1 MILVDTS
8 IWINHFNKSSAGLIS
23 LLDSAKVCIHPFI
36 IGELS
41 CGNISNRSEI
51 LALLKSLPIVETVL
65 DDEVFTLI
73 ENKKL
78 YGIGLGFVDVH
89 LLASALIHNVQIWTG
104 DKSLNNAAI
113 KLGINSQG
121 KL

>member
-8 IWINHFNKSSAGLIS
+8 IWINHFNKSNAGLIG
-23 LLDSAKVCIHPFI
+23 LLNSAKVCIHPFI
-36 IGELS
+36 IGDLS

-51 LALLKSLPIVETVL
+51 LSLLKSLPIIETAL

-78 YGIGLGFVDVH
+78 YGIGLGFIDVH
-89 LLASALIHNVQIWTG
+89 LLTSALIHDVKIWTT
-104 DKSLNNAAI
+104 DKSLQKASIN
-113 KLGINSQG
+113 LGIN
-121 KL
+121 K

>member
-8 IWINHFNKSSAGLIS
+8 VWIDHLNNAEENLIILLNAGR
-23 LLDSAKVCIHPFI
+23 VCIHPFV

-41 CGNISNRSEI
+41 CGNIANRSEI
-51 LALLKSLPIVETVL
+51 LALLKALPRAEPAL
-65 DDEVFTLI
+65 ESEVDALI

-89 LLASALIHNVQIWTG
+89 LLASALIHNVKLWTY
-104 DKSLNNAAI
+104 DENLKKTATQLNI
-113 KLGINSQG
+113 HK
-121 KL
+121 